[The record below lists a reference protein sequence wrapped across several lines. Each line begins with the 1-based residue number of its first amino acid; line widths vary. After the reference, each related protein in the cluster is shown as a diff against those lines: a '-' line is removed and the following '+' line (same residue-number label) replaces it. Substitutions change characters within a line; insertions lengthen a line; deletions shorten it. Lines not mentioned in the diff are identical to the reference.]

1 MFGCAITIPDHEK
14 QACSDLCRPAWIAL
28 SLTNDLF
35 SWDKEQRDTA
45 KKGQTYVSNALCVI
59 MQEHSVS
66 LEEAKNMCQ
75 KEIRRNVKEY
85 LNIVE
90 RAKQENNH
98 SVDLLRFMDGLVYS
112 IGGNL
117 VWSMTCPRYHA
128 DTHFNAQQVEWMTN
142 GIPNHLRSEKP
153 AKALRRQPGI
163 NRHANGQPERRP
175 GQTIANGNAKEASHS
190 KELKSTQ
197 GSLGVPIT
205 ILTDVIMDKH
215 LPELP
220 TDVCNT
226 ICKLI
231 HGLILEYGLTI
242 NQSLGD

>member
-1 MFGCAITIPDHEK
+1 MFGSAITIPDHEK

-35 SWDKEQRDTA
+35 SWDKEQRDA
-45 KKGQTYVSNALCVI
+45 VKKGQTYVSNALCVI
-59 MQEHSVS
+59 MQEHSVG

-90 RAKQENNH
+90 RTKQENNH

-117 VWSMTCPRYHA
+117 VWSTTCPRYHA
-128 DTHFNAQQVEWMTN
+128 DAHFNVQQVEWMTN
-142 GIPNHLRSEKP
+142 GIPDHLRSEKP
-153 AKALRRQPGI
+153 VKALRQQSRMNG
-163 NRHANGQPERRP
+163 HANGQLEKRP
-175 GQTIANGNAKEASHS
+175 GQTIANGDANKVSHS
-190 KELKSTQ
+190 KEQNFTQ

-205 ILTDVIMDKH
+205 ILTDVIMDRH

-220 TDVCNT
+220 TDVSNT

-231 HGLILEYGLTI
+231 RGSVLEYGLTV
-242 NQSLGD
+242 N